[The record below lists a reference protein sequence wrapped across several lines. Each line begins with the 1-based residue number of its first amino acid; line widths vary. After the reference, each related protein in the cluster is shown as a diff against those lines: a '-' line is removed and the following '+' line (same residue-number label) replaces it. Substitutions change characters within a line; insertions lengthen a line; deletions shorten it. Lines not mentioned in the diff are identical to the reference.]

1 MEGSI
6 NRAKLH
12 VYSAFA
18 SLMINFVCVNYVK
31 KNYVISRF
39 LDKINETRRRN
50 FDKYSPICNATSFPV
65 CCDNVINL
73 N

>member
-18 SLMINFVCVNYVK
+18 SLMINFVYVNYVK
-31 KNYVISRF
+31 ENYVISRF
-39 LDKINETRRRN
+39 LDKINETRRR
-50 FDKYSPICNATSFPV
+50 KK
-65 CCDNVINL
+65 L
-73 N
+73 